1 MAIELVPLATARIQL
16 AAPIPLPQTPKGT
29 RQIFEFTD
37 VTVEGDR
44 LRGKMKGAAAAD
56 WVLVGPDGTGSL
68 DIRYALETDDGAIVY
83 LAYQGRA
90 DFSASADV
98 VYSAPLFETGD
109 ERYAWLNKIQAVAK
123 GTVSPEL
130 ILTLEMFEVR

>member
-68 DIRYALETDDGAIVY
+68 DIRYALETDDGALVY